1 MAHELVGVDPTIE
14 DFEIPMRDG
23 VVLKADVYLPEAGYR
38 GPVILL
44 RTIYDKSSFQTQ
56 RMFDVKKALARGY
69 GYVLADT
76 RGRYASEGSF
86 SIFRSDIEDGY
97 DTIEYLAACDF
108 CDGSVVMAGGSY
120 LGATQWLAAISAPP
134 SLKAIAP
141 TLTSSDYNEGWT
153 YFGGAYQFS
162 FMLSWLLRNLGWNE
176 RDRRGLKNVIPEGY
190 VEYEPNPEKRW
201 MIQTT
206 AAQAMPYVT
215 PWLMHLPLAEIDP
228 INEVFPIWQDWL
240 DRPAY
245 DDAFW
250 ATVSPERNI
259 HKIQCPA
266 FIVSGWYM
274 HFLRGAYTGF
284 NAMRMQAA
292 TESARNDTILKIGPW
307 QNSFPAINNTH
318 PGSLELG
325 PAAGMA
331 YEDELLDFYDSVL
344 GRAEAKDIAR
354 VRYFTIGLNEW
365 RESDVWPP
373 RGTRHVPLY
382 LRAGGKL
389 SANRPDKD
397 EAPDQTV
404 YDPADPVPTLGGNT
418 VPGVVPQGPQ
428 DHSSLEGRADCAVYV
443 TEPLA
448 NDLEITGSV
457 EMQLFAASSA
467 LSTDFTAM
475 LGYVDPQDGRIINI
489 CDGIRRVKGVRS
501 DEPITI
507 EMLATS
513 FLVKAGTRLH
523 LRISHSNFPRFDR
536 NLNTGLSGAWST
548 GMEKATNT
556 IFHDSL
562 RPSFLRISVPAACV
576 DVARQL

>member
-1 MAHELVGVDPTIE
+1 MAHKLVGVDPTIR
-14 DFEIPMRDG
+14 DLTVTMRDG
-23 VVLKADVYLPEAGYR
+23 VGLKADVYLPEGSGR
-38 GPVILL
+38 VPLILL
-44 RTIYDKSSFQTQ
+44 RTIYDKSSFQTL
-56 RMFDVKKALARGY
+56 RMFDVNKALARGY
-69 GYVLADT
+69 GYVLVDT
-76 RGRYASEGSF
+76 RGRYASDGVF

-97 DTIEYLAACDF
+97 DTVEALAAQDF

-120 LGATQWLAAISAPP
+120 LGATQWLAAIAAPP

-153 YFGGAYQFS
+153 FFGGAYQLS
-162 FMLSWLLRNLGWNE
+162 FMMSWLLRNLGWNE
-176 RDRRGLKNVIPEGY
+176 RERRGLENVIPEGY

-206 AAQAMPYVT
+206 AAQAMPYVQ
-215 PWLMHLPLAEIDP
+215 PWLHHLPLAEIGP
-228 INEVFPIWQDWL
+228 INDVFPFWRDWL
-240 DRPAY
+240 DRPDY
-245 DDAFW
+245 DDPFW
-250 ATVSPERNI
+250 QSVSPERNTG
-259 HKIQCPA
+259 KIMCPA

-292 TESARNDTILKIGPW
+292 TQSARNDTILKIGPW

-325 PAAGMA
+325 PQAGMA
-331 YEDELLDFYDSVL
+331 YEEELLDFYDKVL
-344 GRAEAKDIAR
+344 GRGSGKDIPR

-373 RGTRHVPLY
+373 RGTRHVRLY
-382 LRAGGKL
+382 IRSAGKL
-389 SANRPDKD
+389 SAQRPGKD
-397 EAPDQTV
+397 EAPDRTV
-404 YDPADPVPTLGGNT
+404 YDPAHPVPTLGGNT

-428 DHSSLEGRADCAVYV
+428 DHSSLEGREDCAVYLSAAL
-443 TEPLA
+443 ES
-448 NDLEITGSV
+448 DLEITGSV
-457 EMQLFAASSA
+457 EMQLHAASSA
-467 LSTDFTAM
+467 PSTDFTAM
-475 LGYVDPQDGRIINI
+475 LSYVDPVDGRVINI
-489 CDGIRRVKGVRS
+489 CDGIRRVNGVRS

-513 FLVKAGTRLH
+513 FLVKAGARLH

-548 GMEKATNT
+548 EMQKATNT
-556 IFHDSL
+556 IFHDEA
-562 RPSFLRISVPAACV
+562 RPSFLRLSVPAAFV
-576 DVARQL
+576 DAARQI